1 MVALTRAKEKLILTG
16 AVSDISSAVS
26 KAAFSNC
33 NEEIDSM
40 TLINGTSYL
49 DWILASLIIIHQ

>member
-40 TLINGTSYL
+40 TLING
-49 DWILASLIIIHQ
+49 ISLS